1 MEQQNLI
8 VNIYNTFDSRH
19 IIVNVPNNFTANELI
34 NKVIDYYNLPTS
46 YYVYSLY
53 LDENDFNFI
62 QPSCI
67 GLSKEINE
75 FDYIPPNSYL
85 ISFLISGHMMSV
97 KLVQEYKVTYIMK
110 QYLRCFNL
118 I

>member
-1 MEQQNLI
+1 MEQETLI

-19 IIVNVPNNFTANELI
+19 IIVNVPYDFTANDLI

-62 QPSCI
+62 QTSCF
-67 GLSKEINE
+67 GLTKETNE
-75 FDYIPPNSYL
+75 IDYIPPNNYL
-85 ISFLISGHMMSV
+85 NSFLISGPIMSV

-110 QYLRCFNL
+110 QYLRCFNV